1 MHDIAILVDAETHYE
16 KQQQQG
22 EEAAAAAAVAA
33 ATSRVQRDGRANST
47 RNGGANWVEQVAIPP
62 GQPLLL
68 PLRLAL
74 PVGRLPQHRL
84 AWRHRPSDGVEQVAI
99 PPGQPLLLPLRLAL
113 PVPQKLLLLESPR
126 LRRRGHAVDARADRP
141 KQVPVPPWNSH
152 GLVVLR
158 RRLLRAPAHSR
169 SPNPD
174 RRGPR
179 HRRNFVERAAT
190 DVGAAHTDRR
200 VCLFALWRWRRRRR

>member
-74 PVGRLPQHRL
+74 PV
-84 AWRHRPSDGVEQVAI
+84 
-99 PPGQPLLLPLRLAL
+99 
-113 PVPQKLLLLESPR
+113 PQKLLLLESHR